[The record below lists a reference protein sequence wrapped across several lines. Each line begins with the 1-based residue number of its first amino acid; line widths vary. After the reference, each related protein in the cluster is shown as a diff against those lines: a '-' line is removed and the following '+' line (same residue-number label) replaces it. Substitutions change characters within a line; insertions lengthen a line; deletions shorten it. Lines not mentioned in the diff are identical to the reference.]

1 MTPDDFREALA
12 RWASGVTVVATTLEG
27 RRYGLTASSFTS
39 VSLSPP
45 LVLVCVDR
53 RAESCDALLRSG
65 RFGVSLLAADQQDD
79 ALRMARADQDKFDG
93 LRFRDGE
100 HLGQP
105 LLEGALAHLEC
116 RLFRADEAGD
126 HLLFLGEV
134 CAVNVAEGAPLLYFQ
149 RRFRGLA

>member
-1 MTPDDFREALA
+1 VTPDDFRETLA
-12 RWASGVTVVATTLEG
+12 CWASGVTVVATTLEG

-39 VSLSPP
+39 VSLAPP

-65 RFGVSLLAADQQDD
+65 RFGVSLLAAGSAGRGAPDGP
-79 ALRMARADQDKFDG
+79 ADQDKFDG

-126 HLLFLGEV
+126 HLIFLGEV
-134 CAVNVAEGAPLLYFQ
+134 CAVSVSEGAPLLYFQ